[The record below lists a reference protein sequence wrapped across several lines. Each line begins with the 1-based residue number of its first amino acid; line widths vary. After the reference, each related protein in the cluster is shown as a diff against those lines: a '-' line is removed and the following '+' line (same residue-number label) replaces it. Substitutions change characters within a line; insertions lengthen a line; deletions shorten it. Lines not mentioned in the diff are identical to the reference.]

1 MALELIEGFK
11 SAQGGD
17 GGFNAILAPNRTDF
31 MLRVR
36 SRTVLEVQ
44 LPPTPLYD
52 IVQPET
58 ITLTVPP
65 AALLSRG
72 AVVATPD
79 WVVLP
84 SQGVPSLRTSAD
96 GELMTEIREEALQSN
111 GTDIF
116 VQLDSDG
123 FNPLI
128 GLDTVESVRLIDAFV
143 SDKAEATGW
152 NAIVRTQ
159 LTYTALSLVETERGA
174 AVKVS
179 VPAFPL
185 YNILAPETLRITLP
199 ATLPLS
205 GQAVTIEQGIRIAAT
220 PGSADVMGT
229 LTALTNNI
237 GTDPADRRLS
247 CCSWEENLQA
257 SYAERA
263 FAPTLILKLYDD
275 AWEPGIELGGTAF
288 RALVAALASDGV
300 EGGGWN
306 AIVQQAIRPRYL
318 EISGDPTTGDGHTLT
333 LTLPPIPEYT
343 VDSPEL
349 VTINLPAA
357 AVVSRNTIPAYPTLQ
372 LRATPGV
379 PTLNGSLYDNA
390 IEAYLQDGPSELLV
404 TVAGDKWIKAL
415 GEKTAEGTAAA
426 RMFLEGLSSP
436 TNGSSWMGVLR
447 PTLLG
452 EFDKK
457 TNVTEGEELTTG
469 YDWLTR
475 VSNDTLAIAIPRLP
489 NYDVLLPEQIDLRI
503 GNSLVMSNWTLLL
516 PEALIIVPTPGSA
529 TMSGSAL
536 YNLSEAELAF
546 NRTVLDLSL
555 IISLRAD
562 SWLKAVEQD
571 PTVAAQ
577 LFAGIKSDQHEKY
590 GWNNVVQ
597 QGLHKGLVERLDDVT
612 LSLSIPMFEDYSI
625 TAPEVL
631 RVNLPAV
638 ALKSNQTIAAT
649 PSIRIPATP
658 GTAQLYGPFVN
669 GPNGYCNASSCEFA
683 PSTELRVR
691 YRPDLTE
698 FNISLRNDSF
708 IDGVGER
715 DLNWQKVLSRR
726 LLAGIA
732 PSGRWGAEPDG
743 WKSVVQPALLA
754 ADPPPLLRIDAM
766 TLAVAVPAAALY
778 DVIAPESLTLYI
790 DGTLLKTEAQII
802 AEPKVVVRPTP
813 GVAALSGSLLC
824 AEGTFA
830 TYESPPPPPPPAP
843 NCPSEDFCAILPPPA
858 PSTPPASPPAAPGWP
873 PPPNCNNTEKAL
885 SDPHQEHELVVT
897 LTNDSYIP
905 ILLDKTHTAS
915 GSDGIHP
922 GVNYDLDGLIQSIEA
937 TSWLH
942 WGHNISEQ
950 AGEPLLAGGWNAI
963 VQPALRSA
971 KNDGSGTASATFDV
985 HTNETTL
992 VIRWRG
998 IPQYAIWAPE
1008 TLSVNLPGRAT
1019 RSDAKIAVAPS
1030 VVLWAEAGTGVLE
1043 GTFVETPKETSIA
1056 LAEQLLVIKLVDDM
1070 WAPAVGRIAC
1080 SECPYPASMG
1090 GKPAAAMAAME
1101 GNAWSPPPS
1110 PPPPRNKPLPPDL
1123 GPTGCPCHRDDPS
1136 AYYDDFNSSMAVIN
1150 SIATRFPLH
1159 GGDELQ
1165 KQGWNNIVREALLA
1179 GDRFTPRLWR
1189 VDDFTLNLTLPQMLS
1204 YDIDTPETVV
1214 PVIPATVTTSEAAVT
1229 SSR

>member
-1 MALELIEGFK
+1 M
-11 SAQGGD
+11 
-17 GGFNAILAPNRTDF
+17 
-31 MLRVR
+31 
-36 SRTVLEVQ
+36 
-44 LPPTPLYD
+44 
-52 IVQPET
+52 
-58 ITLTVPP
+58 
-65 AALLSRG
+65 
-72 AVVATPD
+72 
-79 WVVLP
+79 
-84 SQGVPSLRTSAD
+84 
-96 GELMTEIREEALQSN
+96 
-111 GTDIF
+111 
-116 VQLDSDG
+116 
-123 FNPLI
+123 
-128 GLDTVESVRLIDAFV
+128 
-143 SDKAEATGW
+143 
-152 NAIVRTQ
+152 
-159 LTYTALSLVETERGA
+159 
-174 AVKVS
+174 
-179 VPAFPL
+179 
-185 YNILAPETLRITLP
+185 
-199 ATLPLS
+199 
-205 GQAVTIEQGIRIAAT
+205 
-220 PGSADVMGT
+220 
-229 LTALTNNI
+229 
-237 GTDPADRRLS
+237 
-247 CCSWEENLQA
+247 
-257 SYAERA
+257 
-263 FAPTLILKLYDD
+263 
-275 AWEPGIELGGTAF
+275 
-288 RALVAALASDGV
+288 
-300 EGGGWN
+300 
-306 AIVQQAIRPRYL
+306 
-318 EISGDPTTGDGHTLT
+318 
-333 LTLPPIPEYT
+333 
-343 VDSPEL
+343 
-349 VTINLPAA
+349 
-357 AVVSRNTIPAYPTLQ
+357 
-372 LRATPGV
+372 

-503 GNSLVMSNWTLLL
+503 DNSLVMSNWTLLL

-843 NCPSEDFCAILPPPA
+843 NCPSEDFARSCRRRRRRRRRHRRRRRRAGRRRRTA
-858 PSTPPASPPAAPGWP
+858 TTPRRRSP
-873 PPPNCNNTEKAL
+873 
-885 SDPHQEHELVVT
+885 
-897 LTNDSYIP
+897 
-905 ILLDKTHTAS
+905 
-915 GSDGIHP
+915 
-922 GVNYDLDGLIQSIEA
+922 
-937 TSWLH
+937 
-942 WGHNISEQ
+942 
-950 AGEPLLAGGWNAI
+950 
-963 VQPALRSA
+963 
-971 KNDGSGTASATFDV
+971 
-985 HTNETTL
+985 
-992 VIRWRG
+992 IR
-998 IPQYAIWAPE
+998 
-1008 TLSVNLPGRAT
+1008 T
-1019 RSDAKIAVAPS
+1019 RS
-1030 VVLWAEAGTGVLE
+1030 
-1043 GTFVETPKETSIA
+1043 
-1056 LAEQLLVIKLVDDM
+1056 
-1070 WAPAVGRIAC
+1070 
-1080 SECPYPASMG
+1080 
-1090 GKPAAAMAAME
+1090 
-1101 GNAWSPPPS
+1101 
-1110 PPPPRNKPLPPDL
+1110 
-1123 GPTGCPCHRDDPS
+1123 
-1136 AYYDDFNSSMAVIN
+1136 
-1150 SIATRFPLH
+1150 
-1159 GGDELQ
+1159 
-1165 KQGWNNIVREALLA
+1165 
-1179 GDRFTPRLWR
+1179 
-1189 VDDFTLNLTLPQMLS
+1189 
-1204 YDIDTPETVV
+1204 
-1214 PVIPATVTTSEAAVT
+1214 T
-1229 SSR
+1229 SSSSR